1 MAAKA
6 VATVAAAAT
15 VAFLLFVMV
24 GNLFMTIEAIAFARR
39 FGALAHNL
47 NGLRRG

>member
-6 VATVAAAAT
+6 VANVAAAAT

-24 GNLFMTIEAIAFARR
+24 GEINDEAGEIHV
-39 FGALAHNL
+39 LAHNC
-47 NGLRRG
+47 GS